1 MKAVGHVATALIA
14 ATPIIYF
21 RGKLPASF
29 EANTMSVNE
38 LLWWVGLFSV
48 LPDTDIILQK
58 YLPIK
63 HRGYF
68 SHSILTI
75 TITILV
81 LLTLFLLG
89 VNGIIPEFRYL
100 TPFSIFLAGFSVLIH
115 LLGDSLTKTGVPI
128 LIPKKNWHFP
138 YIGGYAAYDNIFLNL
153 IPILAAA
160 CILDSVLGIDSG
172 IMRSFGKFRDF
183 KKAIETKTKS
193 AADKLHNIEDE
204 EQK

>member
-1 MKAVGHVATALIA
+1 MKAIGHVATALIA
-14 ATPIIYF
+14 ATPLIYY
-21 RGKLPASF
+21 RAEMPDILN
-29 EANTMSVNE
+29 ANTMSVKE

-48 LPDTDIILQK
+48 LPDTDIILQR

-75 TITILV
+75 TLTCAILSA
-81 LLTLFLLG
+81 FYLLG
-89 VNGIIPEFRYL
+89 INGITPEFRYL
-100 TPFSIFLAGFSVLIH
+100 TPFTIFLAGFSVLIH

-183 KKAIETKTKS
+183 KKAIQTKTQS
-193 AADKLHNIEDE
+193 AADKLHSIEDE
-204 EQK
+204 EK